1 MTSSPVSANAASVL
15 KFRLVSYYLL
25 EIQVNFFNSYLV
37 NRCEM
42 EANSFTKTYNLSLVI
57 CRVIMNNKEKKPD
70 IKSEVMHNILN
81 ISKRLARENKGA
93 LFVIADRE
101 KIKGNYHLHYPQ
113 IQFAGNLLT
122 KGMDAVVE
130 KLATLDGAMIF
141 TPKGELVAYGSRLLR
156 SETLIGFGT
165 KHAAAKGITLYD
177 ESFSAVLVSEESGW
191 IKVFQKGEIVLET
204 DAVDIEPTT
213 LDKVSRFLTNQD
225 TALLASA
232 GIAAAALGAPAV
244 LIVGG
249 AYMVVK
255 TAGSMISSALKKEK
269 K

>member
-1 MTSSPVSANAASVL
+1 MNKV
-15 KFRLVSYYLL
+15 
-25 EIQVNFFNSYLV
+25 ENS
-37 NRCEM
+37 
-42 EANSFTKTYNLSLVI
+42 
-57 CRVIMNNKEKKPD
+57 PD
-70 IKSEVMHNILN
+70 IKSEVMRNILN
-81 ISKRLARENKGA
+81 ISKRLAKDNQGA
-93 LFVIADRE
+93 LFIIADRE
-101 KIKGNYHLHYPQ
+101 KIEGNFRLHYPQ
-113 IQFAGNLLT
+113 IQLAGNLLS

-141 TPKGELVAYGSRLLR
+141 TPQGEMVAYGSRILK
-156 SETLIGFGT
+156 SETLLGFGT

-177 ESFSAVLVSEESGW
+177 DTVTAVLVSEESGW
-191 IKVFQKGEIVLET
+191 IKVFQKGDIVLET
-204 DAVDIEPTT
+204 DAVDIEPST

-249 AYMVVK
+249 AYMMVK